1 MSDDELT
8 PEFDRVE
15 GATHPRHTSQLLG
28 QEAAEAAFL
37 KSYSSGRLHHGW
49 LITGPRGVGKATLA
63 WRIARFLLAE
73 PPTPDGLFG
82 DVAQTPTSLDV
93 PSDHPVARRTAAL
106 SEPRLF
112 LLRTNWNEKLKRFN
126 KGISVEDARELK
138 SFFNLSAADGG
149 RRVVIV
155 DSADDLNINAANALL
170 KFLEEPPDDVV
181 ILLVCHR
188 PSRLLPTIRS
198 RCRELRCATL
208 SASDMAQAMSAAGS
222 DSSGDEKALAE
233 LAGGSVGDAVRLTN
247 LGGMESYGELV
258 ALFATL
264 PRLDRPKAL
273 KLAESVAG
281 RGKEQ
286 RLDLLLGLINQFLAR
301 TARTGV
307 SGPPLVEATP
317 GETEVLQRLAPTP
330 DAGRKWAQLQQDLSA
345 RAAHGRAVNLDPAAL
360 ILDMV
365 FKINDLAAKL
375 VAR

>member
-1 MSDDELT
+1 MNDEDLT

-15 GATHPRHTSQLLG
+15 GATHPRNTAQLLG
-28 QEAAEAAFL
+28 QGSAEATFL
-37 KSYSSGRLHHGW
+37 KAYTSSRLHHGW
-49 LITGPRGVGKATLA
+49 LITGPRGIGKATLA
-63 WRIARFLLAE
+63 WHIARFLLAQA
-73 PPTPDGLFG
+73 PATDGLLG
-82 DVAQTPTSLDV
+82 DAPQAPTSLNIPPDY
-93 PSDHPVARRTAAL
+93 PIARRTAAL

-112 LLRTNWNEKLKRFN
+112 LLRTNWNEKKKRFN
-126 KGISVEDARELK
+126 QGIVVEDARELK
-138 SFFNLSAADGG
+138 AFFNLSAADGG

-155 DSADDLNINAANALL
+155 DSADELNVSAANALL
-170 KFLEEPPDDVV
+170 KFLEEPPDDVI

-208 SASDMAQAMSAAGS
+208 SASDMALAMSAAGS
-222 DSSGDEKALAE
+222 DNSGDENALAE

-247 LGGMESYGELV
+247 LDGMGTYAQLV

-264 PRLDRPKAL
+264 PQLDRPKAL
-273 KLAESVAG
+273 SLAESVAG

-286 RLDLLLGLINQFLAR
+286 QVDLLVGLINQFIAR

-307 SGPPLVEATP
+307 SGPPLVEAAP
-317 GETEVLQRLAPTP
+317 GETEVMQRLAPNP
-330 DAGRKWAQLQQDLSA
+330 DAARKWAELQQVISA

-365 FKINDLAAKL
+365 FKINELAAKL